1 MSYVL
6 ENEDDDEYISE
17 EDEDFVPDEKDDVD
31 EPYKL
36 KVSKDEVD
44 QENILPEEKNNK
56 AAEDDSDLADGRNG
70 DPSEQIKSVEN
81 RQKLDDLWESL
92 NAETSNALKRKV
104 DTSPI
109 KKTTIVKR
117 VKRFAGEDIV
127 VEEELVLGSEE
138 HTKWLQAESRRMR
151 EEEKTAAQASIKMQP
166 IDMLLKN
173 GGKSAT
179 TTAAA
184 ATTTSA
190 VAASVSSP
198 VSLTGKPKPKEKEKS
213 QSALDA
219 ALKSL
224 TGGKKMSSVEKSRL
238 DWDNYVAKKGI
249 KDELRDN
256 RRGGGYLDTQAFLQR
271 TDLRQFEEEKK
282 LRTVEKRREEKKAEF
297 SKMMK

>member
-44 QENILPEEKNNK
+44 QENILPEEKTNK

-179 TTAAA
+179 A
-184 ATTTSA
+184 TSA

-198 VSLTGKPKPKEKEKS
+198 VSLTGKPKEKERS